1 MLRSSIA
8 DNNSMYDIKLGN
20 GHLHLAE

>member
-20 GHLHLAE
+20 GHLRLAE

>member
-1 MLRSSIA
+1 MLSSSIA

-20 GHLHLAE
+20 GHLRLAE